1 MFEDSKNVTIPTWL
15 YTKIEQRMPKEQ
27 FKSVS
32 DYVCFVLTQVVSE
45 SEQKGEHSDQ
55 AYTQED
61 EEKVKDKLR
70 ALGYL

>member
-1 MFEDSKNVTIPTWL
+1 MSQESENVRIPTWL
-15 YTKIEQRMPKEQ
+15 YKKIEQRMPKDQ

-32 DYVCFVLTQVVSE
+32 DYVCFVLSQVVSE
-45 SEQKGEHSDQ
+45 FERKQSDQ
-55 AYTQED
+55 PYTPED